1 MDMGRFLRLQSR
13 NRHSDVISHCYAG
26 RGACH
31 QRCVGVRALRLTVG
45 GRRVFSPSAPR
56 RLVRERDA
64 QEEIGPVSANR
75 ISTPS
80 STCGS
85 VTAERKLRILER
97 LTSGLSVGHIAGVEQ
112 MTIQRVRQKREV
124 N

>member
-1 MDMGRFLRLQSR
+1 MGTFLRLQSR
-13 NRHSDVISHCYAG
+13 NRHSDVISHCYTRSG
-26 RGACH
+26 TCH
-31 QRCVGVRALRLTVG
+31 QRCVGVRSLRLTVG
-45 GRRVFSPSAPR
+45 GRVFSPSAPH
-56 RLVRERDA
+56 RLVREPERGA
-64 QEEIGPVSANR
+64 QEEIEPRQQDR

-80 STCGS
+80 STCVS